1 VPVQHI
7 LAIRDCCKGEVE
19 KNWGQGPA
27 PRSLLPADSRF
38 CVKWLLA
45 KPSNSIPLVD
55 KRDFEMTKKP
65 EVSRSTERKRGSGVK
80 MVYDL
85 LRDEILDLVLSPGS
99 PIDEVQL
106 AERFNMS
113 RTPIR
118 EALVR
123 LAGEGLIQTL
133 PNRSTMVSNIDYL
146 NVSPYFDAMVLMYR
160 VTTRLAA
167 ENHRESDLAVIRGHQ
182 AAFAAAVQAQDALA
196 MIATNAAFH
205 SAIAEAGRN
214 PYFLALFNRIL
225 DEGRRFLRLYYQ
237 SYEDR
242 LPQRFVDEH
251 EAMIEAI
258 VARDADTAEQLARA
272 HANQIVDQI
281 RSLLISERRLEI
293 AL

>member
-1 VPVQHI
+1 MT
-7 LAIRDCCKGEVE
+7 
-19 KNWGQGPA
+19 
-27 PRSLLPADSRF
+27 
-38 CVKWLLA
+38 
-45 KPSNSIPLVD
+45 NSDVTVIP
-55 KRDFEMTKKP
+55 
-65 EVSRSTERKRGSGVK
+65 ERKRGSGVK

-85 LRDEILDLVLSPGS
+85 LRDEILDLALPPGS

-106 AERFNMS
+106 AERFKMS

-123 LAGEGLIQTL
+123 LSGEGLIDTL
-133 PNRSTMVSNIDYL
+133 PNRSTMVSNIDFL
-146 NVSPYFDAMVLMYR
+146 NMHTFFDALVLMYR

-167 ENHRESDLAVIRGHQ
+167 QYHRAEDLQVIRAHQ
-182 AAFAAAVQAQDALA
+182 GEFAAAVQAQDALA

-214 PYFLALFNRIL
+214 PYFIGLFNRLL
-225 DEGRRFLRLYYQ
+225 DEGRRILRLYYQ

-251 EAMIEAI
+251 EELIAVIA
-258 VARDADTAEQLARA
+258 ARDVEAADQLARA
-272 HANQIVDQI
+272 HAEQIVEQI
-281 RSLLISERRLEI
+281 RKLFVREGRLDI